1 MLKKTR
7 TERLLLSL
15 GDDDVDSERSKEII
29 EKIVDSKIE
38 EDDCQLILDKLNEV
52 IEELNAEYNIV
63 SLDSHLLAPAI
74 PRLTFFYLGLYGFD
88 SIEKVIERVERNL
101 CKRRKTINAERSD
114 VRMAA

>member
-1 MLKKTR
+1 MKKLSAILQKKTGKSLAKAREKRILSVLRLAKANAEEDKAASADR

-52 IEELNAEYNIV
+52 IEELNAEYKE
-63 SLDSHLLAPAI
+63 D
-74 PRLTFFYLGLYGFD
+74 
-88 SIEKVIERVERNL
+88 
-101 CKRRKTINAERSD
+101 
-114 VRMAA
+114 

>member
-1 MLKKTR
+1 MKKLSAILQKKTGKPLAEAREKRILSVLGLAKANAEEDKAASADR

-52 IEELNAEYNIV
+52 IEELNAEYKE
-63 SLDSHLLAPAI
+63 D
-74 PRLTFFYLGLYGFD
+74 
-88 SIEKVIERVERNL
+88 
-101 CKRRKTINAERSD
+101 
-114 VRMAA
+114 

>member
-1 MLKKTR
+1 MKKLSAILQKKTGKLLAEAREKRILSVLGLAKANAEEDKAAAADR

-52 IEELNAEYNIV
+52 IEELNAEYKE
-63 SLDSHLLAPAI
+63 D
-74 PRLTFFYLGLYGFD
+74 
-88 SIEKVIERVERNL
+88 
-101 CKRRKTINAERSD
+101 
-114 VRMAA
+114 

>member
-1 MLKKTR
+1 MKKLSAILQKKIGKSLAEAKEKRIISVLGLAKANAEEDKASAADR

-52 IEELNAEYNIV
+52 IEELNAEYKE
-63 SLDSHLLAPAI
+63 D
-74 PRLTFFYLGLYGFD
+74 
-88 SIEKVIERVERNL
+88 
-101 CKRRKTINAERSD
+101 
-114 VRMAA
+114 

>member
-1 MLKKTR
+1 MKKLSAILQKKTGKSLAETREKRILSVFGLAKANAEKDKAASADR

-52 IEELNAEYNIV
+52 IEELNAEYKE
-63 SLDSHLLAPAI
+63 D
-74 PRLTFFYLGLYGFD
+74 
-88 SIEKVIERVERNL
+88 
-101 CKRRKTINAERSD
+101 
-114 VRMAA
+114 

>member
-1 MLKKTR
+1 MKKLSAILQKKTSKSLAEAREKRILSVLGLAKANAEEDKAAAADR

-52 IEELNAEYNIV
+52 IEELNAEYKE
-63 SLDSHLLAPAI
+63 D
-74 PRLTFFYLGLYGFD
+74 
-88 SIEKVIERVERNL
+88 
-101 CKRRKTINAERSD
+101 
-114 VRMAA
+114 